1 LNPCGSSSVTDKRV
15 QDFDRIIQ
23 GIYEELDLKWKN
35 KLDGVRAVSR
45 MWQSLDSR
53 TKSSAAA
60 VLSNCLKPLLGLKA
74 QKYFEA
80 EGRRPLHVGDIIE
93 HGKIIIISVNAAAN
107 PGLAQLI
114 GKLIKADFYRCVQER
129 RLSYEDLGRLV
140 GMVMDEYQLVATADE
155 GSWGDIPQ
163 LGTLRSKRAF
173 VIAATQGFVSLDMV
187 IGEGAR
193 DSLVVN
199 FNNLLL
205 FNSHEAA
212 LDRFAQIHF
221 GVAPQSFRARL
232 QIGDSQDNGDLK
244 VQERQLLHAQVDD
257 WVCPPGRLSR
267 LETNQAYVSLA
278 RGRKYLDPLWIEPLY
293 FTVPIATKAIEECAP
308 DKALG
313 VLARGRAKLQ
323 EQKEKEERE
332 RARVLEEIKA
342 HAKALEGMEQQAVNQ
357 APSTQTPGSQAE
369 PKEPPHP
376 KSPKNAKTIGTR
388 LSKKVVKKRMQP
400 VSSPEGEEMLPRSSQ
415 PSPAEI
421 YQFFS
426 SMEQDGLEALA
437 FDAIRWLDSAE
448 TREQAEQFVVKVA
461 PFFLDCTFPR
471 LREELKQALR
481 DTLDRAEQRFG
492 SLAEVLGLGEAE
504 RADED

>member
-1 LNPCGSSSVTDKRV
+1 
-15 QDFDRIIQ
+15 
-23 GIYEELDLKWKN
+23 
-35 KLDGVRAVSR
+35 
-45 MWQSLDSR
+45 M
-53 TKSSAAA
+53 
-60 VLSNCLKPLLGLKA
+60 
-74 QKYFEA
+74 
-80 EGRRPLHVGDIIE
+80 E
-93 HGKIIIISVNAAAN
+93 H
-107 PGLAQLI
+107 
-114 GKLIKADFYRCVQER
+114 
-129 RLSYEDLGRLV
+129 
-140 GMVMDEYQLVATADE
+140 
-155 GSWGDIPQ
+155 
-163 LGTLRSKRAF
+163 
-173 VIAATQGFVSLDMV
+173 
-187 IGEGAR
+187 
-193 DSLVVN
+193 
-199 FNNLLL
+199 
-205 FNSHEAA
+205 
-212 LDRFAQIHF
+212 
-221 GVAPQSFRARL
+221 
-232 QIGDSQDNGDLK
+232 
-244 VQERQLLHAQVDD
+244 
-257 WVCPPGRLSR
+257 
-267 LETNQAYVSLA
+267 
-278 RGRKYLDPLWIEPLY
+278 
-293 FTVPIATKAIEECAP
+293 
-308 DKALG
+308 
-313 VLARGRAKLQ
+313 
-323 EQKEKEERE
+323 
-332 RARVLEEIKA
+332 
-342 HAKALEGMEQQAVNQ
+342 QAVNQ